1 MSDIERLVEIV
12 GPYELVDVPAD
23 VQQLTLDGSP
33 ELLEVAVQGPPG
45 GPGPVGPA
53 GSALV
58 VGIAGM
64 ALSGHQVVAYE
75 ADGDL
80 VLASASQADQALAI
94 VGITTGA
101 AASGASVSV
110 QRFDTIE
117 HLGWTWTPGAP
128 VFLGLAGALVQT
140 PAGGSVY
147 LKPLG
152 VALTATRLALNPQP
166 AMFLA

>member
-23 VQQLTLDGSP
+23 VQQLTLDGIP

-45 GPGPVGPA
+45 PTGSPGG
-53 GSALV
+53 GLV

-101 AASGASVSV
+101 ASSGASVSV

-117 HLGWTWTPGAP
+117 HLGWTWTPGLP
-128 VFLGLAGALVQT
+128 VFLGLSGALVQT
-140 PAGGSVY
+140 PAGGSVF

-152 VALTATRLALNPQP
+152 VALTATRLSLNPQP

>member
-1 MSDIERLVEIV
+1 MSDIERLVEIG

-23 VQQLTLDGSP
+23 VQQLTRDGNP
-33 ELLEVAVQGPPG
+33 ELLEVALQGPPG
-45 GPGPVGPA
+45 PTGSPGG
-53 GSALV
+53 GLV

-80 VLASASQADQALAI
+80 VLASASQAAQALAI

-101 AASGASVSV
+101 AVSGASVSV

-117 HLGWTWTPGAP
+117 HLGWAWTAGLP